1 MVPLDL
7 LPPELLRRRAFL
19 VGSVGGLLAAL
30 LGALVALLVDPTAGL
45 VLFLLIALPLSLF
58 SFAEARKR
66 TWLDGRV
73 LTVRGL
79 GTTSADLGA
88 VTDLGVLVSQAK
100 GLRTV
105 NLLISAGGRTV
116 SVGLAIYADDRA
128 RELEPLALRKL
139 ADALVATG
147 EPHALLFSEL
157 LVAQLRAEARES
169 SLEERPLFA
178 LAAVAEPGRLAQR
191 IGSDVVS
198 KVVARD

>member
-1 MVPLDL
+1 MIALDL

-19 VGSVGGLLAAL
+19 VGFVGGLLAAL
-30 LGALVALLVDPTAGL
+30 LGALVSLLVDPVAGL
-45 VLFLLIALPLSLF
+45 VLFLLLSLPPSLF

-105 NLLISAGGRTV
+105 NLLISAGGRTL
-116 SVGLAIYADDRA
+116 SVGLAIYADDRM

-139 ADALVATG
+139 ADALIATG
-147 EPHALLFSEL
+147 EPYALLFAEL
-157 LVAQLRAEARES
+157 LVAQLRADAREA
-169 SLEERPLFA
+169 SLEERPLFT